1 MYCTLSK
8 DGTIALRCQR
18 TSRLWYLFKPYLKLG
33 KTKKDE
39 TIVGLSQV
47 LRHVN
52 ALKLSLHGYII
63 VVG

>member
-1 MYCTLSK
+1 
-8 DGTIALRCQR
+8 
-18 TSRLWYLFKPYLKLG
+18 LFKPFLKLG

-52 ALKLSLHGYII
+52 AVKLSLHGYII